1 MTAVPD
7 EDESPSWW
15 DEVAREDPPGPGTRR
30 LTAREREQ
38 QRPGL
43 PPSETDDPAPGH
55 GAGRAT
61 PPVDQGGREWLT
73 GGEPPAGPPPAADPA
88 RPHLP
93 PRPAAPAARGRT
105 AHRPA
110 RGNPLDVVRRHAA
123 DLGLLALAVLVALL
137 IVAALQR

>member
-1 MTAVPD
+1 MPD

-15 DEVAREDPPGPGTRR
+15 DDVAREDPPGPGSRR

-38 QRPGL
+38 QGPGRH
-43 PPSETDDPAPGH
+43 A
-55 GAGRAT
+55 
-61 PPVDQGGREWLT
+61 EWRT
-73 GGEPPAGPPPAADPA
+73 GGEPPAAPPPAADPA

-93 PRPAAPAARGRT
+93 PRPAAPASRART